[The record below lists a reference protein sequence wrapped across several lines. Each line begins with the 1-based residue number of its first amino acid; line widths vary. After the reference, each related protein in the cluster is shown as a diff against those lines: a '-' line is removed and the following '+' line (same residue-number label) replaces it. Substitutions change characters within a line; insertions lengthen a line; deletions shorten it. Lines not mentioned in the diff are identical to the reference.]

1 LRVFFIDLTNKLFY
15 YMSNIAEN
23 YLRFKEIV
31 EDNYKAKLLAVSKNF
46 EVAHINEAYQAG
58 ARNFAENRVQELL
71 SKHFDTQN
79 RYNDINWHLIGT
91 LQSNKAKYV
100 TDFVT
105 LIHSVDKYAL
115 LQEINKNAKKHERI
129 QECLLQIHIGQ
140 ELTKFG
146 FSYQEA
152 EEMLQNKSFENLTNI
167 KIIGLMGMATYT
179 DDTAQVEKEFKG
191 LRNFFETLQKYSTE
205 EYPFLDIKELS
216 MGMSSDY
223 KIALDAGSTC
233 VRIGKAIFGKK

>member
-1 LRVFFIDLTNKLFY
+1 
-15 YMSNIAEN
+15 MSSISEN
-23 YLRFKEIV
+23 YLHFKTIV

-46 EVAHINEAYQAG
+46 PVTHISEAYQAG

-71 SKHFDTQN
+71 SKHFDTQKL
-79 RYNDINWHLIGT
+79 YNDISWHLIGT

-100 TDFVT
+100 TDFVSI
-105 LIHSVDKYAL
+105 IHSVDKYTL

-146 FSYQEA
+146 FSYEEA
-152 EEMLQNKSFENLTNI
+152 NEMFQNKDFANMSNV
-167 KIIGLMGMATYT
+167 KITGLMGMATYT
-179 DDTAQVEKEFKG
+179 DDTTQIEKEFKG
-191 LRNFFETLQKYSTE
+191 LRSFYETLKKYSTE
-205 EYPFLDIKELS
+205 EYPILDIKELS
-216 MGMSSDY
+216 MGMSADY
-223 KIALDAGSTC
+223 KIALEMGSTC